1 MGLLTK
7 PNELTMKKTYVGLIY
22 GQPGAGKSTLA
33 LSSVN
38 PACIDVDK
46 GMYRV
51 EKRYQV
57 PSLQVESYQ
66 QVLDLLNSDELDGF
80 DTIVI
85 DTLGKLVDHMAE
97 YIGKTYPKLRQS
109 NGQLTQQGWGQLKV
123 EFHALVKLISG
134 KNKSVIFVAHES
146 EDKEGDVTK
155 KRPDVSGSA
164 RKDIVKELDFMGYM
178 EMSGNRRTISFSP
191 SSAYY
196 AKNSMG
202 LDAVI
207 EIPGIQAAN
216 SFIRDVIVSAIK
228 NRREQDQA
236 QAGPYNELIKKID
249 GLINA
254 AKDIAAFNEAYEE
267 LAGLD
272 HIWDSKLYA
281 WSKITEAAKT
291 INALWNK
298 EKKCFTGPFI
308 PVDGPPPKQEAPAE
322 LPSRPL
328 TGTAP
333 APATPAPYNSLPA
346 SDKTGLVAHRKAL
359 GEDLIASMAKQ
370 NPDALYYFTD
380 EERQS
385 VKELLSKAG
394 PHPQGIAIVQGL
406 IDKWRQE
413 LQKREASFV
422 PIPFDDVPADEGENR
437 EDLSRE
443 EMTSQE
449 QADDG
454 FVDDIP
460 WEDGTPPGKQ
470 SRRTAGKLPGQRS
483 LTQEFQDRVNGKSA
497 KQETAGSGNELD
509 IF

>member
-7 PNELTMKKTYVGLIY
+7 PNELTMKETYAGLIY
-22 GQPGAGKSTLA
+22 GQPGVGKTTLA

-38 PACIDVDK
+38 PVCIDVDR

-57 PSLQVESYQ
+57 PSLQVENYQ
-66 QVLDLLNSDELDGF
+66 QVLDLLNSGELDGF
-80 DTIVI
+80 NTIVI
-85 DTLGKLVDHMAE
+85 DTLGKLVDCMGE
-97 YIGKTYPKLRQS
+97 YIAKNNPKYRQS
-109 NGQLTQQGWGQLKV
+109 NGQLTQQGWGQIKI
-123 EFHALVKLISG
+123 EFRALIKLING

-146 EDKEGDVTK
+146 EEKEGDVTK

-178 EMSGNRRTISFSP
+178 EMSGNKRTISFSP

-202 LDAVI
+202 LDAVL
-207 EIPGIQAAN
+207 EVPGIQTAN
-216 SFIRDVIVSAIK
+216 SFIKDIVVSAIRT
-228 NRREQDQA
+228 RREQDEA
-236 QAGPYNELIKKID
+236 QSGPYNELIKTIE
-249 GLINA
+249 GIINT
-254 AKDIAAFNEAYEE
+254 AKDITLLNEAYEE

-281 WSKITEAAKT
+281 KSKISEAAK
-291 INALWNK
+291 ALHAVWDK
-298 EKKCFTGPFI
+298 ETKHFIVPGAPGPKT
-308 PVDGPPPKQEAPAE
+308 PATAPAE
-322 LPSRPL
+322 PPSRPL
-328 TGTAP
+328 TETAP
-333 APATPAPYNSLPA
+333 APATPAPDNSLLA
-346 SDKTGLVAHRKAL
+346 SDKNGLVAHRKEL
-359 GEDLIASMAKQ
+359 GETLIAIMVKQ

-385 VKELLSKAG
+385 VKVLLSKAG

-406 IDKWRQE
+406 IDKWRQK

-422 PIPFDDVPADEGENR
+422 PIPFDDVPADEGENQ
-437 EDLSRE
+437 EGLSGE

-449 QADDG
+449 QEGDG

-460 WEDGTPPGKQ
+460 WEDDTPSGKH
-470 SRRTAGKLPGQRS
+470 SRRAAGKLSGQRS
-483 LTQEFQDRVNGKSA
+483 LAQEFQNRVNGNSA
-497 KQETAGSGNELD
+497 KQETAAAGNELD

>member
-7 PNELTMKKTYVGLIY
+7 PNELTMKETYVGLIY
-22 GQPGAGKSTLA
+22 GQPGSGKTTLA

-38 PACIDVDK
+38 PVCIDVDR

-66 QVLDLLNSDELDGF
+66 QVLDLLNSNELDGF

-85 DTLGKLVDHMAE
+85 DTLGKLIDRMGE
-97 YIGKTYPKLRQS
+97 YIGKIYPKYRQGS
-109 NGQLTQQGWGQLKV
+109 GQLALQGWGQVKV
-123 EFHALVKLISG
+123 EFHALIILINS

-146 EDKEGDVTK
+146 EEKEGDAVK

-164 RKDIVKELDFMGYM
+164 GKGIAKELDFMGYM
-178 EMSGNRRTISFSP
+178 EMSGNRRTISFAP
-191 SSAYY
+191 CNAYY

-202 LDAVI
+202 LDAVL
-207 EIPGIQAAN
+207 EVPGIQTAN
-216 SFIRDVIVSAIK
+216 SFIKDVVVSAIR
-228 NRREQDQA
+228 NRREQDEA
-236 QAGPYNELIKKID
+236 QSGPYDDLIKTID
-249 GLINA
+249 GIINT
-254 AKDIAAFNEAYEE
+254 AKDITVLNEAYEE
-267 LAGLD
+267 LAALG

-281 WSKITEAAKT
+281 KFKISEAAK
-291 INALWNK
+291 ALHAVWDK
-298 EKKCFTGPFI
+298 ETKRFIVPSAPGPKTPAAA
-308 PVDGPPPKQEAPAE
+308 PVEP
-322 LPSRPL
+322 PSRPL

-333 APATPAPYNSLPA
+333 APAAPAPDNSLPA
-346 SDKTGLVAHRKAL
+346 SDENGLLARRKEL
-359 GEDLIASMAKQ
+359 GEELIAIMVKQ

-385 VKELLSKAG
+385 VKVSLSRAG

-406 IDKWRQE
+406 IDKWREE

-422 PIPFDDVPADEGENR
+422 PVPFDDVPADEGKNQ
-437 EDLSRE
+437 EDLSTEKTAGR
-443 EMTSQE
+443 E
-449 QADDG
+449 QAGDG

-460 WEDGTPPGKQ
+460 WEDDTPPEKRSG
-470 SRRTAGKLPGQRS
+470 RTAGKLPGQRS
-483 LTQEFQDRVNGKSA
+483 LAQEFQNRVNGKSVKRGA
-497 KQETAGSGNELD
+497 AAAGNELD